1 MKPSLRKPGIDLLL
15 PEERE
20 SLQKE
25 QTGSSA
31 DTKKKESSS
40 VPLRIAG
47 KTTPKPAEPHPAENM
62 FVEDLTSV
70 PEQAHWNC
78 VRKGKIHVLE
88 IFAGSA
94 RFSQCCALSGL
105 TVGTPVDI
113 RTGFGVMTS
122 KGRHMVM
129 EIIKEQAPDVIL
141 MAPVC
146 GPWSNMQNIQQDQ
159 QRVWEKRKRYLP
171 MVGIHCAIS
180 VEAQKIL
187 HRRKSSDIQDMV
199 SEVYATIVFR
209 SIRDLGR
216 FPFLCIWTK
225 RS

>member
-31 DTKKKESSS
+31 DSKKKESFAPAPKPKSS

-47 KTTPKPAEPHPAENM
+47 KTSPKPAAPRPAENM
-62 FVEDLTSV
+62 FVEGLTSV

-94 RFSQCCALSGL
+94 RFSQCCALTGL
-105 TVGTPVDI
+105 KVGTRVDI
-113 RTGFGVMTS
+113 RTGFDVMTS

-146 GPWSNMQNIQQDQ
+146 GPWSNMHPT
-159 QRVWEKRKRYLP
+159 RPTKSL
-171 MVGIHCAIS
+171 G
-180 VEAQKIL
+180 EAETL
-187 HRRKSSDIQDMV
+187 SSH
-199 SEVYATIVFR
+199 
-209 SIRDLGR
+209 G
-216 FPFLCIWTK
+216 
-225 RS
+225 